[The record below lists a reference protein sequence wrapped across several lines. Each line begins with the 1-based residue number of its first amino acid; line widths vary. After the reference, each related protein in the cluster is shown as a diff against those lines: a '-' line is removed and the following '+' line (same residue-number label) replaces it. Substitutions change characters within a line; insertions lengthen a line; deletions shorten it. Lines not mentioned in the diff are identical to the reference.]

1 MEFTRGWKELLI
13 AALGGGAVY
22 EITDQF
28 ISRALGGLGAIA
40 GISLKDIALI
50 LLGKYLADRMAGD
63 WKNVFQGM
71 ALIGLY
77 KVVYPQFVRP
87 LVSGVVGGVVPTTPQ
102 AAHPALAAA
111 QSYVATRRW

>member
-28 ISRALGGLGAIA
+28 IGRALGGLGAVA
-40 GISLKDIALI
+40 GISLKDIGLI
-50 LLGKYLADRMAGD
+50 LLGKYLADRTTGD

-71 ALIGLY
+71 TLIGLY

-87 LVSGVVGGVVPTTPQ
+87 LITGIVVGGTASPQTTTN
-102 AAHPALAAA
+102 PALAAA
-111 QSYVATRRW
+111 QAYVSVRR